1 MTKLDLT
8 SATRLLRTKILAYY
22 VQLSSSMRI
31 RIRDWTL
38 GESFGMIHLKRT
50 GSKEWFAHESDISRT
65 RLSSREREQ
74 LTHTN
79 TNRGESKETLSKFSA
94 CPTTHTHTHTIFEL
108 HGQGPE
114 MRAKN
119 LQINVRSAKWLK
131 SHYIASHRRPY
142 VINYNLN

>member
-31 RIRDWTL
+31 RDWIL

-94 CPTTHTHTHTIFEL
+94 CPTTHTHTHTRYLNYTARVLKCEL
-108 HGQGPE
+108 KTFKLTLGQPNDWNPITLLHTDGPT
-114 MRAKN
+114 
-119 LQINVRSAKWLK
+119 LLIT
-131 SHYIASHRRPY
+131 I
-142 VINYNLN
+142 